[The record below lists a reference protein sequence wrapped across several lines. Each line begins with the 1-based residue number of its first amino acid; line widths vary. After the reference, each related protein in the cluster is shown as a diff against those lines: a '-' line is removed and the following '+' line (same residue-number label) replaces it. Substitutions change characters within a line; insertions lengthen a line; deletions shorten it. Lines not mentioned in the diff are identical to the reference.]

1 MVPLKYLVPGM
12 GYGKNLKDILDDKG
26 MTVKE
31 LAKKAGIA
39 PTTLYSII
47 QRDTAIRFDTALKIS
62 NILNIPINSICK
74 DNPYAPGEA
83 LPKLPKDKER
93 MMIGL
98 QKKAYFSDRT
108 LKIVEKFDYTD
119 LPKVD
124 QLIADFFV
132 LNDTARSDLFEYIK
146 IMKKSHSDSER
157 TKILGKIK

>member
-1 MVPLKYLVPGM
+1 M
-12 GYGKNLKDILDDKG
+12 GYGQNLKNILDEKG

-74 DNPYAPGEA
+74 DNPYEDMET

-93 MMIGL
+93 MMIAL
-98 QKKAYFSDRT
+98 EKKAYFSDRT
-108 LKIVEKFDYTD
+108 LKLIKNFDYSE
-119 LPKVD
+119 LPNVD

-146 IMKKSHSDSER
+146 IMKKNHTDSGR
-157 TKILGKIK
+157 QKILNKIQ

>member
-1 MVPLKYLVPGM
+1 
-12 GYGKNLKDILDDKG
+12 
-26 MTVKE
+26 
-31 LAKKAGIA
+31 
-39 PTTLYSII
+39 
-47 QRDTAIRFDTALKIS
+47 
-62 NILNIPINSICK
+62 
-74 DNPYAPGEA
+74 
-83 LPKLPKDKER
+83 
-93 MMIGL
+93 MIGL

-157 TKILGKIK
+157 TKILGKIKWYHDLLSIESVKKSL

>member
-1 MVPLKYLVPGM
+1 M

-47 QRDTAIRFDTALKIS
+47 QRDTAVRFDTALKIS

-74 DNPYAPGEA
+74 DNPYEDMET

-93 MMIGL
+93 MMIAL
-98 QKKAYFSDRT
+98 EKKAYFSDRT
-108 LKIVEKFDYTD
+108 LKLIKNFDYSE
-119 LPKVD
+119 LPNVD

-146 IMKKSHSDSER
+146 IMKKNHTDSGR
-157 TKILGKIK
+157 QKILNEIQ

>member
-1 MVPLKYLVPGM
+1 MKLSYQLPLYFLSVMSLQYPS
-12 GYGKNLKDILDDKG
+12 IREELDDKG

-47 QRDTAIRFDTALKIS
+47 QRDTSIRFDTALKIS

-93 MMIGL
+93 MMIH
-98 QKKAYFSDRT
+98 
-108 LKIVEKFDYTD
+108 D
-119 LPKVD
+119 LLSLMRV
-124 QLIADFFV
+124 
-132 LNDTARSDLFEYIK
+132 
-146 IMKKSHSDSER
+146 
-157 TKILGKIK
+157 

>member
-1 MVPLKYLVPGM
+1 M
-12 GYGKNLKDILDDKG
+12 GYGKNLKDLLDDKG

-74 DNPYAPGEA
+74 DNPYEDMET
-83 LPKLPKDKER
+83 LPKLPKDNER
-93 MMIGL
+93 MMIAL
-98 QKKAYFSDRT
+98 EKKAYFSDRT
-108 LKIVEKFDYTD
+108 LKLIKNFDYSE
-119 LPKVD
+119 LPNVD

-146 IMKKSHSDSER
+146 IMKKNHTDPVR
-157 TKILGKIK
+157 QKILNKIQ